1 MENPPQ
7 TAPAEQAVQPEYTD
21 ISFTDIELDMP
32 DENTTSAG
40 DMYNVGNCYRYGY
53 GIVKNYSEA
62 VKWYRK
68 AAEQGNAKAQYNLGS
83 CYYNGKALSK
93 IIQKP

>member
-7 TAPAEQAVQPEYTD
+7 TAPAEQAVQREYTD
-21 ISFTDIELDMP
+21 EELFSNIKTADPISSEEMCDL
-32 DENTTSAG
+32 G
-40 DMYNVGNCYRYGY
+40 DKHYY
-53 GIVKNYSEA
+53 GIGVEQNYAEA

>member
-1 MENPPQ
+1 
-7 TAPAEQAVQPEYTD
+7 
-21 ISFTDIELDMP
+21 MP

-62 VKWYRK
+62 VKWYQK
-68 AAEQGNAKAQYNLGS
+68 AAMQGNSYAQNGHAN
-83 CYYNGKALSK
+83 CYYYGYGVERDMDKAYELMKNSF
-93 IIQKP
+93 